1 VRTLSGPDGGVSPSA
16 WTAAAAASATWL
28 AYAWAIDRPS
38 IVIAHLFMLPA
49 SLVIL
54 ARSRR
59 TVRPA

>member
-1 VRTLSGPDGGVSPSA
+1 VSGPDGGVSPWA
-16 WTAAAAASATWL
+16 WTAAAAASTTWL